1 MMPPE
6 KDHTSI
12 GYEEPTLDASNSPT
26 NRDTARQEFKQE
38 ADINYLL
45 SRFGL
50 TQPRGAP
57 TYGIWDD
64 TIDLQ
69 QALQAVR
76 DARAGY
82 NELPANLRAKFNSM
96 EELLRAVENG
106 SLVLKDE
113 EAPEPVKSQMDILQE
128 RLAAAE
134 KRLNEAAA
142 TT

>member
-6 KDHTSI
+6 KDQTSI
-12 GYEEPTLDASNSPT
+12 GYEEPTLDASHSPT

-45 SRFGL
+45 SRFGI

-82 NELPANLRAKFNSM
+82 NELPANLRAKFTSM